1 MSEDFIEKYGDYDK
15 INTSIFEHIPEP
27 SFYNNNLIKERK
39 TTMTDIKLSLR
50 QTEKMEYAIG
60 FSNYRVKKRRY
71 EDTMI
76 YNIIYHNIPTEEI
89 LEKSKED

>member
-1 MSEDFIEKYGDYDK
+1 
-15 INTSIFEHIPEP
+15 
-27 SFYNNNLIKERK
+27 
-39 TTMTDIKLSLR
+39 MTDIKLSLR
-50 QTEKMEYAIG
+50 QIEKMEHTIG

-76 YNIIYHNIPTEEI
+76 YNIIYHNILTEEI